1 MHAQEVDN
9 NRLTIK
15 SKPQAVYLH
24 IPFCTNKCFY
34 CDFNS
39 YVLKN
44 QPVMDYLVALDREME
59 LTVAANPPGQIKSIF
74 VGGGTPTVLKPN
86 EMEFFLKSV
95 KKHFP
100 DWAEDMEFSME
111 ANPGTTDLEKLSV
124 MRAGGV
130 NRVSFGVQAFQN
142 ELLSDI
148 GRIHDTDDVYQSLEN
163 ARKAGFD
170 NMSIDLMFGLPNQ
183 TVEMLNE
190 SITKALALDLPHYS
204 IYSLKV
210 EENTLFHTMF
220 KKNQLPLPHEDDEL
234 QMYLLL
240 MERMKQAGYEQYEIS
255 NFAKPGK
262 YSRHN
267 MTYWLNED
275 YYGLGAGAHG
285 YMDHQRHMNIKG
297 VNPYI
302 QATREGLPR
311 LESFPIPRDEAM
323 EDFMMVGLRVMQ
335 GVSRA
340 HFKEQF
346 ELSMDDVF
354 AKPLNKM
361 LAAGLLEETET
372 GYRLSDKGV
381 LFGNE
386 VFGEFIGY
394 LTVK

>member
-1 MHAQEVDN
+1 
-9 NRLTIK
+9 
-15 SKPQAVYLH
+15 
-24 IPFCTNKCFY
+24 
-34 CDFNS
+34 
-39 YVLKN
+39 
-44 QPVMDYLVALDREME
+44 
-59 LTVAANPPGQIKSIF
+59 
-74 VGGGTPTVLKPN
+74 
-86 EMEFFLKSV
+86 
-95 KKHFP
+95 
-100 DWAEDMEFSME
+100 
-111 ANPGTTDLEKLSV
+111 
-124 MRAGGV
+124 
-130 NRVSFGVQAFQN
+130 
-142 ELLSDI
+142 
-148 GRIHDTDDVYQSLEN
+148 
-163 ARKAGFD
+163 
-170 NMSIDLMFGLPNQ
+170 MFGLPNQ